1 MDAAE
6 LVYSVCCLTGLQVDL
21 PGKQMVKEVVAGS
34 DGTFL
39 VCASGRLLACGS
51 NEFNKLGFNSETS
64 GLRKRKEK
72 VRSCSLFLTHFF

>member
-1 MDAAE
+1 M
-6 LVYSVCCLTGLQVDL
+6 DL
-21 PGKQMVKEVVAGS
+21 PGKHLVKEVVAGT

-72 VRSCSLFLTHFF
+72 VCITSLRFELS

>member
-1 MDAAE
+1 MAPAE
-6 LVYSVCCLTGLQVDL
+6 LVYCACCLTDLQVDL

-72 VRSCSLFLTHFF
+72 VRSYIHCF

>member
-6 LVYSVCCLTGLQVDL
+6 LVSCVCCLTGLQVDL